1 MQKWCPEPFATEA
14 TAAAGTSGAVF
25 RSNAGA
31 ADADGAATILQFR
44 RETGYTDPRALLG
57 TLTREERADLYELAE
72 QDVTAAYE
80 ERLADQ
86 AREHEAR
93 LLEAKQE
100 FADRFAAWTE
110 GVERALRDDLAAAAA
125 GAARLALQVA
135 GKIVR
140 DTVAVDHG
148 ALTRA
153 IETVLF
159 RQQQAA
165 PLQVHVSPADAAWL
179 ADQPLLRE
187 RLNVH
192 VVVADRRLSDGDC
205 RVRAGAREWD
215 LTIDGQLAVLG
226 EILSEV
232 IDTNQGPDPEAGTGG
247 ADGPGL
253 D

>member
-1 MQKWCPEPFATEA
+1 MQKWFPEPFAPA
-14 TAAAGTSGAVF
+14 AAAAAGPSGAVF
-25 RSNAGA
+25 RANAGA
-31 ADADGAATILQFR
+31 ADADGAVTILQFR

-72 QDVTAAYE
+72 QDVAAAYE
-80 ERLADQ
+80 QRLADQ
-86 AREHEAR
+86 ARENEAR
-93 LLEAKQE
+93 LAQAKQE
-100 FADRFAAWTE
+100 FADRFTAWTE

-165 PLQVHVSPADAAWL
+165 PLQVQVSPADALWL
-179 ADQPLLRE
+179 ADQPQLRE
-187 RLNVH
+187 RLNVQ

-226 EILSEV
+226 EILGEV
-232 IDTNQGPDPEAGTGG
+232 LETNHDDDPPAGNGG
-247 ADGPGL
+247 AHGPGL